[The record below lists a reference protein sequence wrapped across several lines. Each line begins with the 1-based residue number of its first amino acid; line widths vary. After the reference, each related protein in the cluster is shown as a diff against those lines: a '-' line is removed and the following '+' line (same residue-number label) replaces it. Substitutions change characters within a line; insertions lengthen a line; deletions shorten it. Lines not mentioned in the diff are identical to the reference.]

1 MNEFYAVIDTN
12 VIVSAFLKSG
22 SIPDKILRHA
32 LTGSIIPLLNDEIIE
47 EYRDVLLRNQFG
59 FDRKTIEI
67 FIDELSKRGI
77 FLDREKTDEDFIDL
91 DDIVFYEI
99 VLSARNAVFAYLITG
114 NKRHYPF
121 KPFVVTPREML
132 NIIEHN

>member
-67 FIDELSKRGI
+67 FINELSKRGI
-77 FLDREKTDEDFIDL
+77 FLDREKTDEEFFDL

-99 VLSARNAVFAYLITG
+99 VLSARNTIFAYLITG
-114 NKRHYPF
+114 NKRHFPF